1 MPDLRKTNKDKH
13 QYNIEG
19 VIQENNLGS
28 VEVNIA
34 SLTQA
39 KEVKS
44 SWGYVGGTSQFFTF

>member
-1 MPDLRKTNKDKH
+1 MPDMRKTNKDKH

-44 SWGYVGGTSQFFTF
+44 SWGYVGGTPQFFTF